1 MNFRKGKLLFFPYL
15 LFRYPSREYFLDL
28 LELAQEYSDC
38 IEVGIPFSDPVAD
51 GPVIANAAQQVLQQ
65 PFDLDQVFSVIQKR
79 KRKVPIALMSYAN
92 PIWNYGL
99 ENFCKACQQ
108 LDVQALIVP
117 DVPFEEAEPWKQEAS
132 AHKLSWISFIS
143 LFTKADR
150 VRQISKSA
158 QGFIYLVSVAGVTG
172 SKISGPDLIRSKAVE
187 IRQHTNSPIALGFGI
202 RSVQDTAPYQD
213 VIDGFIVGT
222 RIIELINEPNSMQLV
237 EKLFKEFVA
246 PAAGRQSM
254 ESEHA

>member
-1 MNFRKGKLLFFPYL
+1 MKFQKGKPLFFPYL
-15 LFRYPSREYFLDL
+15 LFGYPSWEYFLDL

-65 PFDLDQVFSVIQKR
+65 PFDLDNVFSALQKR

-108 LDVQALIVP
+108 LEVQALIVP
-117 DVPFEEAEPWKQEAS
+117 DVPFEEAEPWRSAAS
-132 AHKLSWISFIS
+132 SYRISWISFVS
-143 LFTKADR
+143 LFTKPDR
-150 VRQISKSA
+150 LRQISEAS

-172 SKISGPDLIRSKAVE
+172 SKISGPDLIRAKAAE
-187 IRQHTNSPIALGFGI
+187 IRQHTQTPIALGFGI
-202 RSVQDTAPYQD
+202 RSFQDTVPYQD

-222 RIIELINEPNSMQLV
+222 RIIELIHEPDSIQRI
-237 EKLFKEFVA
+237 EELF
-246 PAAGRQSM
+246 RQFSKGA
-254 ESEHA
+254 S

>member
-1 MNFRKGKLLFFPYL
+1 MKFQKRKLLFFPYL
-15 LFRYPSREYFLDL
+15 LFGYPSREYFLDL

-65 PFDLDQVFSVIQKR
+65 PFDLDNVFSALQKR

-108 LDVQALIVP
+108 LEVQALIVP
-117 DVPFEEAEPWKQEAS
+117 DVPFEEAEPWRTEAS
-132 AHKLSWISFIS
+132 SHELSWISFVS

-150 VRQISKSA
+150 LRQISEAS

-172 SKISGPDLIRSKAVE
+172 SKISGPDLIRTKALE
-187 IRQHTNSPIALGFGI
+187 IRQNTQTPIALGFGI
-202 RSVQDTAPYQD
+202 RSVQDTLPYQD
-213 VIDGFIVGT
+213 VIDGFIIGT
-222 RIIELINEPNSMQLV
+222 RIIELMNEPDSIQRI
-237 EKLFKEFVA
+237 EELFKQFSKGA
-246 PAAGRQSM
+246 S
-254 ESEHA
+254 

>member
-1 MNFRKGKLLFFPYL
+1 MKFPKGKPLFFPYL
-15 LFRYPSREYFLDL
+15 LFGYPSREYFLDL

-65 PFDLDQVFSVIQKR
+65 PFDLDQVFSAIQKR
-79 KRKVPIALMSYAN
+79 KRKVPISLMSYAN

-108 LDVQALIVP
+108 LEVKALIVP
-117 DVPFEEAEPWKQEAS
+117 DVPFEESDQWRDETS
-132 AHKLSWISFIS
+132 SCDISWISFVS

-150 VRQISKSA
+150 LQKISKSA

-172 SKISGPDLIRSKAVE
+172 SKISGPDLIRSKAIE
-187 IRQHTNSPIALGFGI
+187 IRQYTDTPIALGFGI
-202 RSVQDTAPYQD
+202 RSAQDTVPYQD

-222 RIIELINEPNSMQLV
+222 RIIELMNEPNSMQML
-237 EKLFKEFVA
+237 EQLFRGFSKGEN
-246 PAAGRQSM
+246 
-254 ESEHA
+254 

>member
-1 MNFRKGKLLFFPYL
+1 MNFQKGKPLFFPYL
-15 LFRYPSREYFLDL
+15 LFGYPSREYFVDL
-28 LELAQEYSDC
+28 MELAQEYSDC
-38 IEVGIPFSDPVAD
+38 IEIGIPFSDPVAD
-51 GPVIANAAQQVLQQ
+51 GPVIATAAQQVLQQ

-99 ENFCKACQQ
+99 GNFCKACQQ
-108 LDVQALIVP
+108 TDVQALIVP
-117 DVPFEEAEPWKQEAS
+117 DVPFEETQPWREAAS
-132 AHKLSWISFIS
+132 SCKLSWISFVS

-172 SKISGPDLIRSKAVE
+172 SKIIGPDLIRSKALE
-187 IRQHTNSPIALGFGI
+187 IREHTDTPIALGFGI
-202 RSVQDTAPYQD
+202 RSVQDTVPYRD

-222 RIIELINEPNSMQLV
+222 RIIELINESDSMQKIQ
-237 EKLFKEFVA
+237 EIFKEFSKGA
-246 PAAGRQSM
+246 N
-254 ESEHA
+254 

>member
-1 MNFRKGKLLFFPYL
+1 MKFQKGRPLFFPYL
-15 LFRYPSREYFLDL
+15 LFGYPSREYFLDL

-51 GPVIANAAQQVLQQ
+51 GPVIATAAQQVLQQ
-65 PFDLDQVFSVIQKR
+65 PFDLDNVFSAIQKR

-99 ENFCKACQQ
+99 ENFCKACQE
-108 LDVQALIVP
+108 LEVQALIVP
-117 DVPFEEAEPWKQEAS
+117 DVPFEEAELWRDAAS
-132 AHKLSWISFIS
+132 SRKLSWISFIS

-150 VRQISKSA
+150 LRQISEAS

-172 SKISGPDLIRSKAVE
+172 SKISSADLIRVKAAE
-187 IRQHTNSPIALGFGI
+187 IRQHTQTPIALGFGI
-202 RSVQDTAPYQD
+202 RSLQDTIPYQD

-222 RIIELINEPNSMQLV
+222 RIIELINEEDSM
-237 EKLFKEFVA
+237 EKIENLFKGFSKGA
-246 PAAGRQSM
+246 N
-254 ESEHA
+254 

>member
-1 MNFRKGKLLFFPYL
+1 MKFPNRRLLFFPYL
-15 LFRYPSREYFLDL
+15 LFGYPSREYFLDL

-65 PFDLDQVFSVIQKR
+65 PFDLDNVFSALQKR

-108 LDVQALIVP
+108 LEVQALIVP
-117 DVPFEEAEPWKQEAS
+117 DVPFEEAKQWRDAAS
-132 AHKLSWISFIS
+132 SHNLSWISFVS
-143 LFTKADR
+143 LFTKPDR
-150 VRQISKSA
+150 LRKISEAS

-172 SKISGPDLIRSKAVE
+172 SKISSQDLIMAKALE
-187 IRQHTNSPIALGFGI
+187 IRQHTQTPIALGFGI
-202 RSVQDTAPYQD
+202 RSVQDTVPYQD

-222 RIIELINEPNSMQLV
+222 RIIELMNEEDSMKKI
-237 EKLFKEFVA
+237 ENLFKQFSKGA
-246 PAAGRQSM
+246 
-254 ESEHA
+254 H

>member
-1 MNFRKGKLLFFPYL
+1 MKFPKGKRLFFPYL
-15 LFRYPSREYFLDL
+15 LFGYPSREYFLDL
-28 LELAQEYSDC
+28 LQLAQEYSDC

-65 PFDLDQVFSVIQKR
+65 PFDLDNIFSALQKR

-108 LDVQALIVP
+108 LEVQALIVP
-117 DVPFEEAEPWKQEAS
+117 DVPFEEAEPWRQAAS
-132 AHKLSWISFIS
+132 SHDLSWISFIS

-150 VRQISKSA
+150 LQQISGAS

-172 SKISGPDLIRSKAVE
+172 SKIIGSDLIRAKALE
-187 IRQHTNSPIALGFGI
+187 IRQHTKTPIALGFGI
-202 RSVQDTAPYQD
+202 RSVQDTLAYQN

-222 RIIELINEPNSMQLV
+222 RIIELIGEQNSMQKL
-237 EKLFKEFVA
+237 EKLFKEFSQGA
-246 PAAGRQSM
+246 N
-254 ESEHA
+254 

>member
-1 MNFRKGKLLFFPYL
+1 MKFQKGKLLFFPYL
-15 LFRYPSREYFLDL
+15 LFGYPSREYFLDL

-38 IEVGIPFSDPVAD
+38 IEIGIPFSDPVAD

-65 PFDLDQVFSVIQKR
+65 PFDLDQVFSAIQKR

-108 LDVQALIVP
+108 LDIQALIVP
-117 DVPFEEAEPWKQEAS
+117 DVPFEEAGSWRQIAS
-132 AHKLSWISFIS
+132 SHQLSWISFVS
-143 LFTKADR
+143 LFTKPDR
-150 VRQISKSA
+150 LQQISKSA

-172 SKISGPDLIRSKAVE
+172 SKIRGPDLIRTKALE
-187 IRQHTNSPIALGFGI
+187 IRQHTNTPIALGFGI
-202 RSVQDTAPYQD
+202 RSVQDTLPYKD

-222 RIIELINEPNSMQLV
+222 RIIELIHEPD
-237 EKLFKEFVA
+237 
-246 PAAGRQSM
+246 SM
-254 ESEHA
+254 EKIKMLFEQFSKGAN

>member
-1 MNFRKGKLLFFPYL
+1 MKFQKRKLLFFPYL
-15 LFRYPSREYFLDL
+15 LFGYPSREYFLDL

-38 IEVGIPFSDPVAD
+38 IEVGVPFSDPVAD

-65 PFDLDQVFSVIQKR
+65 PFDLDNVFSALQKR

-108 LDVQALIVP
+108 LEVQALIVP
-117 DVPFEEAEPWKQEAS
+117 DVPFEEAQPWRQEAS
-132 AHKLSWISFIS
+132 SHKLSWISFVS

-150 VRQISKSA
+150 LRQISEAS

-172 SKISGPDLIRSKAVE
+172 SKISGKDLIRTKALE
-187 IRQHTNSPIALGFGI
+187 IRQHTPTPIALGFGI
-202 RSVQDTAPYQD
+202 RSVQDTLPYQD

-222 RIIELINEPNSMQLV
+222 RIIELIHEPDSVQKI
-237 EKLFKEFVA
+237 EELFKQFSKGA
-246 PAAGRQSM
+246 S
-254 ESEHA
+254 

>member
-1 MNFRKGKLLFFPYL
+1 MKFDKGKPLFFPYL
-15 LFRYPSREYFLDL
+15 LFGYPSREYFLDL

-65 PFDLDQVFSVIQKR
+65 PFDLDQVFSTIQKR
-79 KRKVPIALMSYAN
+79 KRKVPVALMSYAN

-99 ENFCKACQQ
+99 ENFCRACQQ

-117 DVPFEEAEPWKQEAS
+117 DVPFEEAEPWRLAAS
-132 AHKLSWISFIS
+132 ERKLSWISFIS

-150 VRQISKSA
+150 LRQISKSSE
-158 QGFIYLVSVAGVTG
+158 GFIYLVSVAGVTG
-172 SKISGPDLIRSKAVE
+172 SKISGPDMIRSKALE
-187 IRQHTNSPIALGFGI
+187 IRQHTNTPIALGFGI
-202 RSVQDTAPYQD
+202 RSTQDTVPYRD

-222 RIIELINEPNSMQLV
+222 RIIELINEPNSMEAL
-237 EKLFKEFVA
+237 EKMFRAFSRGET
-246 PAAGRQSM
+246 
-254 ESEHA
+254 